1 MADSE
6 KPTTRDFLIH
16 LNQGN
21 FQAATDLADDLDL
34 DKDLVYKAQ
43 WTKRIQERGP
53 QIQPK
58 DVELLDHIKDDAWVM
73 SHCLETCANEP
84 AVQQQILGIGES
96 RSQTLTA
103 PIIAEKLNNKV
114 DLTAKD
120 KTLLRC
126 RWYFLK
132 YKDRLNTFE
141 KIWPSLSSAAHQQT
155 GDVSFS
161 TAYAQFR
168 DSNLVAQAI
177 EFARSENNVAL
188 DALFMHHS
196 SDVLEQRLFILSQIP
211 ETADPSR
218 FDLPHVTHDHEDLW
232 LEEPWRGEQDP
243 VEQGWVQ
250 DMIRLQVPEE
260 TEYLDRLKGGIQT
273 TTYPTSAAVI
283 AEWYMDRAHAADCIG
298 LSSNALEISRYAQV
312 MGITGIERQISE
324 YEWLC
329 KYVYAADRAAQ
340 QEESYVDL
348 ERFKQMSSYEIL
360 EGLLS
365 HTNVSVIVDDMLRLA
380 LPWIEFAKKR
390 NVTGKVSRKEEF
402 LLYRW
407 LLGPGVV
414 DNHLDWCC
422 AVFENSKPTIELSD
436 RIIKDDL
443 DLSRLVLAIV
453 YSGNGSMEHLVR
465 LFECLPIFDE
475 IDENSKDPVDM
486 ADIVPKATSPMAI
499 FTELQSVGAFGLTQM
514 MDKLQNHL
522 SSSEVLHRYNTNVPL
537 KWYLE
542 QQSVDSQRQLCIRMS
557 SQAAGGVESGGP
569 KFDRDDDWRE
579 LLDDMVRLNGD
590 GQGIFGKLDNAE
602 ILEIFFSSLLR
613 CGRFKLAKELI
624 LGSRRI
630 MDITKAEHLVIDAER
645 EFFDNATSGNMNS
658 GSLKKAWDCLK
669 ILPPTTEIKKEID
682 LIQATH
688 SLIYEYKVQDRPGIL
703 LMPIQIRQ
711 AKDRLELISKL
722 INSRAG
728 MYQRHEQVLELV
740 RKLGYGDDLLAKVKA
755 MSMLASAALVEED
768 YLASYQLCQIIA
780 KAALDKD
787 TKSPKA
793 YRDEIDQSA
802 WQICFSLGK
811 VEAFK
816 DISRRLDVLAMAMT
830 LSPVDYMSDVLAIW
844 RKLDENLPDQIS
856 LAELGTVNGGG
867 DINTRQ
873 TDKGWH
879 GLLQNAAQ
887 WRNLSDFLTS
897 GSEFEGHKESEA
909 NEASGSKRKRD
920 IIRDTVGGWLFQ

>member
-1 MADSE
+1 MTDSE

-21 FQAATDLADDLDL
+21 FQAAIDLADDLDL

-53 QIQPK
+53 QIQQT
-58 DVELLDHIKDDAWVM
+58 DVELLNHIKDDAWVM
-73 SHCLETCANEP
+73 NHCLETCVNQSK
-84 AVQQQILGIGES
+84 VQQQILDIGGS
-96 RSQTLTA
+96 RIQTLTA
-103 PIIAEKLNNKV
+103 PIIAEKLNNKA
-114 DLTAKD
+114 DMTAKD

-132 YKDRLNTFE
+132 YKDRLNTFA
-141 KIWPSLSSAAHQQT
+141 KIWPSLSSFVHQQT
-155 GDVSFS
+155 GDASFS

-177 EFARSENNVAL
+177 EFARSENSVAL
-188 DALFMHHS
+188 DAMFMHHS

-218 FDLPHVTHDHEDLW
+218 FDLPHVTHDREDTW
-232 LEEPWRGEQDP
+232 LEEPWRKEQDP
-243 VEQGWVQ
+243 VEADWVQ
-250 DMIRLQVPEE
+250 DLIRLQVLEE
-260 TEYLDRLKGGIQT
+260 TEYLDRLKGGIHA

-283 AEWYMDRAHAADCIG
+283 AEWYMDRAHAADRIG

-312 MGITGIERQISE
+312 MGITGIEKQISE

-329 KYVYAADRAAQ
+329 KYVYTANCASQ
-340 QEESYVDL
+340 QEESYVNL
-348 ERFKQMSSYEIL
+348 ETFQQMSSYEIL
-360 EGLLS
+360 QGLLS
-365 HTNVSVIVDDMLRLA
+365 NTNGAVIVDDMLRLA

-390 NVTGKVSRKEEF
+390 NRDDEDDREKEF

-407 LLGPGVV
+407 LLDPAVV
-414 DNHLDWCC
+414 DSHLDWCC
-422 AVFENSKPTIELSD
+422 AVFENSKPTFELSD

-453 YSGNGSMEHLVR
+453 YSANGSMEHLVR
-465 LFECLPIFDE
+465 LFECLPIFDD
-475 IDENSKDPVDM
+475 IDENSNDPVDM
-486 ADIVPKATSPMAI
+486 ADFIHKTDSPMAI

-522 SSSEVLHRYNTNVPL
+522 GSSEVLHRYRTIVPL

-542 QQSVDSQRQLCIRMS
+542 QQSVESQRQLCIRMS
-557 SQAAGGVESGGP
+557 SQAAGGVESGGA

-579 LLDDMVRLNGD
+579 LLDDMVRLNGH
-590 GQGIFGKLDNAE
+590 GQGIFGKLDNTE

-624 LGSRRI
+624 LGSKRI

-658 GSLKKAWDCLK
+658 GSLKQAWDCLK

-688 SLIYEYKVQDRPGIL
+688 SLIYEYKVQDRPGIS

-711 AKDRLELISKL
+711 SKNRLELVSKL
-722 INSRAG
+722 INSKAG
-728 MYQRHEQVLELV
+728 MYQRHEQVLDLV
-740 RKLGYGDDLLAKVKA
+740 RKLGYGDDLLAKIKA
-755 MSMLASAALVEED
+755 LSMLASAALVEED
-768 YLASYQLCQIIA
+768 YLTSYQLCQLTV

-787 TKSPKA
+787 NKSPKA

-802 WQICFSLGK
+802 WQICFNLGK
-811 VEAFK
+811 VEAFE
-816 DISRRLDVLAMAMT
+816 DISRRLNVLAMAMT
-830 LSPVDYMSDVLAIW
+830 LSPVDYISDVLVIW

-856 LAELGTVNGGG
+856 LARLGIENGT
-867 DINTRQ
+867 DDTNMRP

-879 GLLQNAAQ
+879 ALLH
-887 WRNLSDFLTS
+887 WSDYLTS
-897 GSEFEGHKESEA
+897 GSEPEGSKAGEP
-909 NEASGSKRKRD
+909 NEAGSSKRKRD
-920 IIRDTVGGWLFQ
+920 IIRETVGGWLFQ